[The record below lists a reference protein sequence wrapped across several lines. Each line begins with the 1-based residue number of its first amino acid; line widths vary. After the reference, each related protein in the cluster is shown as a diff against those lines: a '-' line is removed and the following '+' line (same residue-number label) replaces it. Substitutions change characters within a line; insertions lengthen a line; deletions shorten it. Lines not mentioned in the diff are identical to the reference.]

1 MATHVIAV
9 ANQKGGVGKTTTSI
23 NLAACLANQ
32 GQRVLL
38 LDLDPQANAT
48 SGVGVEKREGGS
60 AYPVLVGDAL
70 LTDQIV
76 RTEFPNL

>member
-1 MATHVIAV
+1 M
-9 ANQKGGVGKTTTSI
+9 
-23 NLAACLANQ
+23 
-32 GQRVLL
+32 LL

-76 RTEFPNL
+76 RTQYDNLSVMGSQYSSALVRSPY